1 MEEEDVESKQ
11 LDATSAARKR
21 EGRYPTRTNF
31 TDAFFDDATY
41 LAFDLSIKPV
51 KRCFRKH
58 WRIGDG
64 GLDDSDRDLLLKAY
78 TDSNS
83 LFEFGLGESMR
94 IAVAVGMPIY
104 SGVDSDAVYVSES
117 RKESQ
122 SHFKFYFADV
132 GETGHWGLPVDV
144 LRKQVMQYQLSAL
157 QSEKLPFDVYFVDG
171 RFRVACVCAAFL
183 HASKFG
189 RTDVSVL
196 MHDYRERPWYHVVQE
211 FADIVEHSRSQNL
224 VLLKR
229 KKHFTDE
236 LIFDY
241 WVRFQDAIA

>member
-1 MEEEDVESKQ
+1 VE
-11 LDATSAARKR
+11 
-21 EGRYPTRTNF
+21 
-31 TDAFFDDATY
+31 
-41 LAFDLSIKPV
+41 
-51 KRCFRKH
+51 
-58 WRIGDG
+58 
-64 GLDDSDRDLLLKAY
+64 
-78 TDSNS
+78 
-83 LFEFGLGESMR
+83 
-94 IAVAVGMPIY
+94 
-104 SGVDSDAVYVSES
+104 
-117 RKESQ
+117 
-122 SHFKFYFADV
+122 
-132 GETGHWGLPVDV
+132 ETGHWGLPVDV

-171 RFRVACVCAAFL
+171 RFRVACFCAAFL

-236 LIFDY
+236 LIFYY